1 MDTLAEQPEPPE
13 SVHDL
18 LRFATTVHNKIEEV
32 KEKERFAEVESYI
45 NKTGTSISKY
55 DLTEGGDNKIA
66 QPAEITQNKIT
77 TPKKFRKSILPL
89 PTVRENPSSIS
100 MDPIY
105 KKPLNIDTL
114 RRVGSTETTY
124 TQASRSVVAS
134 YKTASSSTL
143 PSSNAH
149 SSIACKTDEKKLAPA
164 KSKLDQIL
172 ERPVHRAISNRKST
186 LRH

>member
-13 SVHDL
+13 SVHDI

-66 QPAEITQNKIT
+66 KPAEITQNKIT
-77 TPKKFRKSILPL
+77 TPKKFKKSILLL
-89 PTVRENPSSIS
+89 PTVRENPSSLS

-105 KKPLNIDTL
+105 KKPLNTETL

-124 TQASRSVVAS
+124 TQASRSVGAS
-134 YKTASSSTL
+134 FKTTSSSTL

-149 SSIACKTDEKKLAPA
+149 SSMASKTDDKKVAPA

-186 LRH
+186 LRP